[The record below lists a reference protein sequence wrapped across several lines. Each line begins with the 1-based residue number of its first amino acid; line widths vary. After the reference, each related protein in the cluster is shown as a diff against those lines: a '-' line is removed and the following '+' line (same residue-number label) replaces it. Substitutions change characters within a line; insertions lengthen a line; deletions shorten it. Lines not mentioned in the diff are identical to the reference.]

1 MVLEQIGK
9 RMNGPMP
16 INAVI
21 EFEGYMKNKVNDK
34 YVLIFSRAPKIVADP
49 KLKIGSPIEYEKREK
64 DGDFDEDKPEKA
76 QELAAI
82 DIAIP
87 QKKVALQPLD
97 NEEAD
102 GSTQMNNKDRQLM
115 DCNNPE
121 LNPFSVN
128 FGANVENQD
137 TTASASPEKGQSP

>member
-1 MVLEQIGK
+1 MQVIDVKELNQNPNQKSKIHSRYKLSDGVSVINGMVLEQIGK

-49 KLKIGSPIEYEKREK
+49 KSKIGSPIEYEKREK
-64 DGDFDEDKPEKA
+64 DGDFDEDKPEKV

-82 DIAIP
+82 DISLP
-87 QKKVALQPLD
+87 QKKVAL
-97 NEEAD
+97 
-102 GSTQMNNKDRQLM
+102 
-115 DCNNPE
+115 
-121 LNPFSVN
+121 
-128 FGANVENQD
+128 
-137 TTASASPEKGQSP
+137 